1 MLHRLVYLSL
11 LPCMGIVYAQSAPNS
26 ITVTASRNTA
36 AQPDQ
41 VVFSVSVA
49 SALTNTMSD
58 VLAAVQGAGIT
69 ATNFLNVSTVQQYNS
84 STQQYVN
91 SLQWTF
97 SLTVPFANMK
107 STVATLNGLQVS
119 VAQNKNGLSVSFSVQ
134 GTQVS
139 AQAQQAQA
147 CPASGLI
154 SDARTQAQNI
164 ASASS
169 LTVGAIL
176 AMSTSVSTSTPGA
189 NSLASAIQLP
199 VCSLTVKFALGGF

>member
-1 MLHRLVYLSL
+1 MFHRIAF
-11 LPCMGIVYAQSAPNS
+11 LPFLCAGIAYGQPAPNS
-26 ITVTASRNTA
+26 ITVTASRNSTI
-36 AQPDQ
+36 QPDQ
-41 VVFSVSVA
+41 VVFAVNVA

-58 VLAAVQGAGIT
+58 VLAVVQGAGIT
-69 ATNFLNVSTVQQYNS
+69 ATNFSNVTTVQQYIS
-84 STQQYVN
+84 STQKYVN

-97 SLTVPFANMK
+97 SLTVPFTNMK
-107 STVATLNGLQVS
+107 STVATLDGLQLS
-119 VAQNKNGLSVSFSVQ
+119 AAQNNNGLSVSFSVQ

-139 AQAQQAQA
+139 AQALQA

-169 LTVGAIL
+169 MTVGSIL
-176 AMSTSVSTSTPGA
+176 AMSTSVSTSTPGVNLFA
-189 NSLASAIQLP
+189 AAIPSP

>member
-1 MLHRLVYLSL
+1 MFHRIAF
-11 LPCMGIVYAQSAPNS
+11 LPFLCAGMAYGQSAPNS
-26 ITVTASRNTA
+26 ITVTASRNSTL
-36 AQPDQ
+36 QPDQ
-41 VVFSVSVA
+41 VVFAVNVA

-69 ATNFLNVSTVQQYNS
+69 ATNFSNVTTVQQYIS
-84 STQQYVN
+84 STQQYAN

-97 SLTVPFANMK
+97 SLTVPFTNMK
-107 STVATLNGLQVS
+107 STVATLNGLQLS
-119 VAQNKNGLSVSFSVQ
+119 AAQNKNGLSVSFSVQ

-139 AQAQQAQA
+139 AQAQQAQT

-169 LTVGAIL
+169 MTVGSIL

-189 NSLASAIQLP
+189 NSLTSAIQLP